1 MVNGNGALRA
11 VIYTRVSSDRDGGGR
26 SVAQQEQACR
36 GDCERNGWIVV
47 QVLTENDR
55 GASRWSRKDRPQ
67 YQELIK
73 LLAGGTVDIIVTWE
87 ASRSNRDL
95 TAYALLRDLCAGSGV
110 LWSYNGRTF
119 DLTNDDDRFSTGMD
133 ALVAEREAGLIRKRV
148 MRDVADRAATGRP
161 HGKPH
166 DGLRTVYDARTG
178 RPAGWEL
185 DPDRAPIYREA
196 SSRVLAGESAYGIAA
211 DFNRRGILTAQGKQ
225 WRGGNLINRL
235 RSPTIAGKR
244 VYNGQV
250 LEGVITQ
257 WPAIV
262 TAEEHDRLVALLA
275 DPRRKDNKEGPGV
288 KWLGTG
294 VYRCAVCEGPMRII
308 SGYRPNGTKRTR
320 YGCAEKFCVQRAAE
334 PTDTVVERALIRF
347 LSRPDVMSELVDAD
361 DTEQKE
367 AVAEVARLSAEL
379 TAAREKV
386 RRHEITLDDFTF
398 FRSTWEPQLADAER
412 RAQPKWLPD
421 AVGEVAG
428 PDAAERWAKL
438 SMTVKRAI
446 LKALLEVRVHPSG
459 AGNQF
464 TFDPGKIEV
473 RRREA

>member
-1 MVNGNGALRA
+1 MVDGNGGLRA

-26 SVAQQEQACR
+26 SVGQQEQACR
-36 GDCERNGWIVV
+36 VDCDRNDWSVV

-55 GASRWSRKDRPQ
+55 GASRWSRKERPQ

-161 HGKPH
+161 HGKVH

-178 RPAGWEL
+178 KPAGWEL
-185 DPDRAPIYREA
+185 DPARAPIIREIVE
-196 SSRVLAGESAYGIAA
+196 RLLAGESAYGIAA
-211 DFNRRGILTAQGKQ
+211 DLNRRGITTATGKE
-225 WRGGNLINRL
+225 WRGGNIVNRM
-235 RSPTIAGKR
+235 RSPSIAGKR
-244 VYNGQV
+244 VYGGQV
-250 LEGVITQ
+250 LEGVTAQ

-294 VYRCAVCEGPMRII
+294 IYRCGVCDGPMRII
-308 SGYRPNGTKRTR
+308 SGYRRNGTRRTR
-320 YGCAEKFCVQRAAE
+320 YGCVEKYCVQRSAG
-334 PTDTVVERALIRF
+334 PTDEVVERALVRF
-347 LSRPDVMSELVDAD
+347 LSRPDVMTELTDVD
-361 DTEQKE
+361 DTLQQE
-367 AVAEVARLSAEL
+367 AVAEVARLQAEL
-379 TAAREKV
+379 TEARAKV
-386 RRHEITLDDFTF
+386 KRREITLDDFAF
-398 FRSTWEPQLADAER
+398 FRSGWESQLEDAER

-421 AVGEVAG
+421 AVGKVAG
-428 PDAAERWAKL
+428 PDAAVRWKAQL
-438 SMTVKRAI
+438 MSVRRTI
-446 LKALLEVRVHPSG
+446 LKALLEVHVHPVG
-459 AGNQF
+459 PGNQYQ
-464 TFDPGKIEV
+464 FDPSAIEV